1 MRTIHFIINP
11 ISGGTS
17 KAFLPDLI
25 GKTIDKNK
33 FQYQIHFTDYPG
45 HAKVLAREAIASHA
59 DIVVAV
65 GGDGTINEIATE
77 LIHTKVALGIV
88 PKGSGNGLAR
98 HLNIPLKTEEAIA
111 YLNQASSQLIDV
123 GQFNER
129 FFFCASGV
137 GFDAHVSAKFASLT
151 KRGLWGYVKTSIS
164 SFLDYKCATYRLKID
179 GVPYAEHAFMVT
191 IANAAQFGNNVFIAP
206 LADVQDGWLDVC
218 IMKPFRFW
226 EIPIVSLRLFSK
238 TIYPSRYIK
247 IIKAKNIEI
256 MGLNSPEAHI
266 DGESIFISDNL
277 VASIHP
283 KALWVMT

>member
-1 MRTIHFIINP
+1 MKTIHFIINP
-11 ISGGTS
+11 ISGGTD

-25 GKTIDKNK
+25 AKTIDKNK
-33 FQYQIHFTDYPG
+33 FHFQIYFTEYPG
-45 HAKVLAREAIASHA
+45 HAKVIAQEAIASNA

-65 GGDGTINEIATE
+65 GGDGTINEIATQ
-77 LIHTKVALGIV
+77 LIHTKVALGVV

-98 HLNIPLKTEEAIA
+98 HLKIPLETQEAIA
-111 YLNQASSQLIDV
+111 HLNNASSQLIDV

-164 SFLDYKCATYRLKID
+164 SFLNYKCATYRLKID
-179 GVPYAEHAFMVT
+179 GVSYTEQAFMVS
-191 IANAAQFGNNVFIAP
+191 IANSAQFGNNVYIAP
-206 LADVQDGWLDVC
+206 LASVQDGLLDVC

-226 EIPIVSLRLFSK
+226 EIPIVGFRLFSK
-238 TIYPSRYIK
+238 TIHPSRYIK

-256 MGLNSPEAHI
+256 TGLASPEAHI
-266 DGESIFISDNL
+266 DGEPISISHNL
-277 VASIHP
+277 LATIHS